1 MMSAWFSK
9 LEISSRRKSYPK
21 KYHGQLDQLP
31 IVFSRKTDAEMLDE
45 TDPNITLFFLVEK
58 KKTLRHRAIQINRG
72 CVYRD
77 PSFPILVE
85 IYPDEY
91 NIYRINS

>member
-1 MMSAWFSK
+1 
-9 LEISSRRKSYPK
+9 
-21 KYHGQLDQLP
+21 
-31 IVFSRKTDAEMLDE
+31 MLDE
-45 TDPNITLFFLVEK
+45 TDPNLTLFFLVDK
-58 KKTLRHRAIQINRG
+58 KTTLRHRAIQINRD

-91 NIYRINS
+91 HIYRIKSLIVGMLRITFSKAVRWDY